1 MSDMPEINLDEVT
14 SDKREIVYL
23 RTANQHQGLVK
34 ANRVL
39 LLLVMGLMAV
49 VFVLGFVL
57 LPRQNLLTEIQK
69 HQAISAVYATQNPA
83 LSAEIS
89 ALKGQLFGLLSGSIE
104 SKLRTLE
111 ENIKKGSVADS
122 LDTIRDLKGDVKIL
136 TTYSIDSPARVDGAA
151 VNQALI
157 KELND
162 VKDLVYLTFVS
173 CGLMVAAI
181 AGVWLRSRYG
191 LTHQRSSQTYLGR
204 GD

>member
-1 MSDMPEINLDEVT
+1 MPEINPDEVT
-14 SDKREIVYL
+14 SGKSEIVYL
-23 RTANQHQGLVK
+23 RTANQHQALVK

-173 CGLMVAAI
+173 CGLMIAAI
-181 AGVWLRSRYG
+181 AGVWLRSRYR
-191 LTHQRSSQTYLGR
+191 LTHQRSRQAYLGR

>member
-1 MSDMPEINLDEVT
+1 MSDMPEINPDEVI
-14 SDKREIVYL
+14 SDTREIVYL
-23 RTANQHQGLVK
+23 RTANQHRALVK

-69 HQAISAVYATQNPA
+69 HQTLSAVYATQNPA

-136 TTYSIDSPARVDGAA
+136 TTYSIDSPARADGAA

-173 CGLMVAAI
+173 CGLMIAAI
-181 AGVWLRSRYG
+181 AGVWLRGRYR
-191 LTHQRSSQTYLGR
+191 LTHQRSRQAYLGR

>member
-1 MSDMPEINLDEVT
+1 MPEINPDEVT

-23 RTANQHQGLVK
+23 RAVDPHQALVK

-39 LLLVMGLMAV
+39 LLLVMGLMAA

-69 HQAISAVYATQNPA
+69 QQTMSAVYATQNPA

-136 TTYSIDSPARVDGAA
+136 TTYSIDSPARADGAV

-173 CGLMVAAI
+173 CGLMIAAI
-181 AGVWLRSRYG
+181 AGVWLRNRYR
-191 LTHQRSSQTYLGR
+191 LTHQRSGQAYIGR
-204 GD
+204 VD

>member
-1 MSDMPEINLDEVT
+1 MPEINLDEVT

-23 RTANQHQGLVK
+23 RTASQHQALVK

-111 ENIKKGSVADS
+111 ESIKKGSVADS

-136 TTYSIDSPARVDGAA
+136 TTYSIDSPARADGAA
-151 VNQALI
+151 VNQVLI

-173 CGLMVAAI
+173 CGLMIAAI
-181 AGVWLRSRYG
+181 AGVWLRSRYR
-191 LTHQRSSQTYLGR
+191 LTHQRSRQAYLGR

>member
-1 MSDMPEINLDEVT
+1 MSDMPEINPDEVT
-14 SDKREIVYL
+14 SGKSEIVYL
-23 RTANQHQGLVK
+23 RTANQHQALVK

-111 ENIKKGSVADS
+111 ESIKKGSVADS

-173 CGLMVAAI
+173 CGLMIAAI
-181 AGVWLRSRYG
+181 AGVWLRSRYR
-191 LTHQRSSQTYLGR
+191 LTHQRSRQAYLGR